1 MVAIVMMKRGCIG
14 ELEIIDDRRA
24 RTSLGNSHTGQVSV
38 ISLEFDVSLK
48 DLEK

>member
-24 RTSLGNSHTGQVSV
+24 RTSLRNSHKGQVSV